1 MRYDTTSDLRETG
14 TIGRVYIDRL
24 CTQCGNQVV
33 KLKDGNSIDATPI
46 FCAHCGHKFVRIEES
61 VRVSDMIQ
69 LLNAARE
76 EPRT

>member
-1 MRYDTTSDLRETG
+1 MSENRENMSTTHMRVFADS
-14 TIGRVYIDRL
+14 
-24 CTQCGNQVV
+24 
-33 KLKDGNSIDATPI
+33 
-46 FCAHCGHKFVRIEES
+46 IEES